1 MNKHYLA
8 SLFTPESIALY
19 GASDREDSVGG
30 IVFKNLITSGF
41 KGRIYAINPKRDVV
55 QGEKAFS
62 SLDEIEEL
70 VDLVVV
76 ATPASSIPAIVE
88 ACGERGVK
96 MMLILSAGFRETG
109 AEGRKLEDRVTQLIK
124 RYDIRL
130 MGPNCLG
137 LIRPDKGLNITFGNN
152 NARPGN
158 LAFVS
163 QSGAICTA
171 ILDWAEANDI
181 GFSAV
186 VSTGI
191 AADLDFGD
199 YLDYLVSDPH
209 TKAILLYIEG
219 INNSRRCRGI
229 DVPHGRPRGQRRDVL
244 CGAVAFRCATGRN
257 DRPAF
262 RGSQGA
268 FFPALSRGIRASC
281 DHHQRW
287 WPRRHGRRP
296 GNGPGH

>member
-1 MNKHYLA
+1 MNTHYLA
-8 SLFTPESIALY
+8 SLFTPESIALF

-30 IVFKNLITSGF
+30 VVFKNLLTSGF

-55 QGEKAFS
+55 QGEKAFP
-62 SLDEIEEL
+62 SLDEIDEL

-76 ATPASSIPAIVE
+76 ATPATSIPAIVE
-88 ACGERGVK
+88 ASGERGVR

-109 AEGRKLEDRVTQLIK
+109 AEGRRLEDRVTELVE
-124 RYDIRL
+124 RYGIRL

-152 NARPGN
+152 NARPGS

-199 YLDYLVSDPH
+199 YLDYLVSASI
-209 TKAILLYIEG
+209 T
-219 INNSRRCRGI
+219 
-229 DVPHGRPRGQRRDVL
+229 RD
-244 CGAVAFRCATGRN
+244 
-257 DRPAF
+257 D
-262 RGSQGA
+262 S
-268 FFPALSRGIRASC
+268 
-281 DHHQRW
+281 
-287 WPRRHGRRP
+287 
-296 GNGPGH
+296 